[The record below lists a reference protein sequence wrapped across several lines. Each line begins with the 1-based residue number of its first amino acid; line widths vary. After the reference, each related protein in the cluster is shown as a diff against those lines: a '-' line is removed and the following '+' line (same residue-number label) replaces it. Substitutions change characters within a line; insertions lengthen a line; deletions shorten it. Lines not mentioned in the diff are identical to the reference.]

1 MHLAPTERQ
10 QRLRAELRTYFRSL
24 MPDGPPPA
32 DDPARQR
39 AVLRR
44 IGADG
49 LLGLGW
55 PVAYGGQGR
64 GADEQFVFFDEA
76 YRAGAPVSMVT
87 LNTVGPTLMKYGS
100 EEQKDF
106 FLPRI
111 LSGDLVFA
119 IGYSEPSAGT
129 DLASLRTRAVRAG
142 ARAGARTGAVQ
153 ARALREGEGEGGGKG
168 GGKGD
173 GERGGG
179 GDADGDGGDG
189 CRREGA
195 GYYGGEGAGDGDGDG
210 GGGYGREGAGYRGDG
225 GEGAGYGGE
234 GDWLIDGQ
242 KIFTSNAQN
251 ADWIWLAC
259 RTDPDAPKHQGISI
273 LLVPTDAPGFSWT
286 PIETVGGQTT
296 TATYYDGTRVPAGN
310 LVGEKN
316 GGWGLITNQLN
327 HERVALAA
335 IGMQAEDFYAAALEA
350 ARTPDPVT
358 GRRRIDEPWV
368 RFQLAEVHAR
378 LAASRLLNWR
388 LVGDVGAG
396 RLAPGDASG
405 VKVAGTESAV
415 AVYRMCQH
423 IVGADALVRSGS
435 PGVFGDGELERMNRA
450 AQINTFGGGVSE
462 VQREIVATMRLGMK
476 RGRR

>member
-10 QRLRAELRTYFRSL
+10 QRLRAELRTYFTDL

-39 AVLRR
+39 ELLRR

-55 PVAYGGQGR
+55 PVEYGGQGR

-76 YRAGAPVSMVT
+76 HRAGAPVSMVT
-87 LNTVGPTLMKYGS
+87 LNTVGPTLMKFGS
-100 EEQKDF
+100 QEQKEF

-111 LSGDLVFA
+111 LKGELVFA

-129 DLASLRTRAVRAG
+129 DLASLRTRAVRETGENG
-142 ARAGARTGAVQ
+142 A
-153 ARALREGEGEGGGKG
+153 GGGSW
-168 GGKGD
+168 
-173 GERGGG
+173 R
-179 GDADGDGGDG
+179 
-189 CRREGA
+189 
-195 GYYGGEGAGDGDGDG
+195 
-210 GGGYGREGAGYRGDG
+210 
-225 GEGAGYGGE
+225 
-234 GDWLIDGQ
+234 IDGQ

-259 RTDPDAPKHQGISI
+259 RTDPDAPRHRGISI

-296 TATYYDGTRVPAGN
+296 TATYYDGIRVPAGN
-310 LVGEKN
+310 LVGEEN

-358 GRRRIDEPWV
+358 GRRGTDEPWV

-396 RLAPGDASG
+396 GPAPGDASG
-405 VKVAGTESAV
+405 VKVMGTESAV

-423 IVGADALVRSGS
+423 VVGPEAMLRSGS
-435 PGVFGDGELERMNRA
+435 AGAFGGGGLERMNRA

-462 VQREIVATMRLGMK
+462 VQREIVATMRLGMR

>member
-10 QRLRAELRTYFRSL
+10 RRLRAELRTYFRDL

-32 DDPARQR
+32 DDPGRQR
-39 AVLRR
+39 ALLRR

-49 LLGLGW
+49 LLGIGW

-100 EEQKDF
+100 EAQKEY
-106 FLPRI
+106 FLPRV
-111 LSGDLVFA
+111 LRGDLVFA

-129 DLASLRTRAVRAG
+129 DLASLRTRAVR
-142 ARAGARTGAVQ
+142 
-153 ARALREGEGEGGGKG
+153 
-168 GGKGD
+168 
-173 GERGGG
+173 
-179 GDADGDGGDG
+179 
-189 CRREGA
+189 EGA
-195 GYYGGEGAGDGDGDG
+195 S
-210 GGGYGREGAGYRGDG
+210 
-225 GEGAGYGGE
+225 
-234 GDWLIDGQ
+234 WLIDGQ
-242 KIFTSNAQN
+242 KVFTSNAQH

-259 RTDPDAPKHQGISI
+259 RTDPDAPKHRGISI
-273 LLVPTDAPGFSWT
+273 ILVPTDASGFSWT
-286 PIETVGGQTT
+286 PIETVGGLTT
-296 TATYYDGTRVPAGN
+296 TATYYDGIRVPSSN
-310 LVGEKN
+310 LVGEEN
-316 GGWGLITNQLN
+316 AGWELITNQLN

-335 IGMQAEDFYAAALEA
+335 IGMQAEDFYTAALES

-358 GRRRIDEPWV
+358 GRRRVDEPWV
-368 RFQLAEVHAR
+368 RFRLAEVHAR

-415 AVYRMCQH
+415 ASYRMCQEV
-423 IVGADALVRSGS
+423 VGAQALVRSGS

-462 VQREIVATMRLGMK
+462 VQREIVATMRLGMT

>member
-10 QRLRAELRTYFRSL
+10 QRLRAELRTYFRDL

-32 DDPARQR
+32 DDPGGQR
-39 AVLRR
+39 ALLRR

-49 LLGLGW
+49 LLGIGW

-100 EEQKDF
+100 ESQKEY

-111 LSGDLVFA
+111 LRGDLVFA

-129 DLASLRTRAVRAG
+129 DLASLRTRAVR
-142 ARAGARTGAVQ
+142 
-153 ARALREGEGEGGGKG
+153 EGES
-168 GGKGD
+168 
-173 GERGGG
+173 
-179 GDADGDGGDG
+179 
-189 CRREGA
+189 
-195 GYYGGEGAGDGDGDG
+195 
-210 GGGYGREGAGYRGDG
+210 
-225 GEGAGYGGE
+225 
-234 GDWLIDGQ
+234 WLIDGQ
-242 KIFTSNAQN
+242 KIFTSNAQQ

-259 RTDPDAPKHQGISI
+259 RTDPGASKHRGISI
-273 LLVPTDAPGFSWT
+273 VLVPTDAPGFSWT
-286 PIETVGGQTT
+286 PIETVGGLTT
-296 TATYYDGTRVPAGN
+296 TATYYDGIRVPSSN
-310 LVGEKN
+310 LVGEEN
-316 GGWGLITNQLN
+316 GGWELITNQLN

-335 IGMQAEDFYAAALEA
+335 IGMQAEDFYAAALQA
-350 ARTPDPVT
+350 ASTPDPVT
-358 GRRRIDEPWV
+358 GRRRVDEPWV
-368 RFQLAEVHAR
+368 RFRLAEVHAR

-415 AVYRMCQH
+415 ASYRMCQEV
-423 IVGADALVRSGS
+423 VGAQALVRSGS

-462 VQREIVATMRLGMK
+462 VQREIVATMRLGMTK
-476 RGRR
+476 GRR

>member
-1 MHLAPTERQ
+1 VHLAPTERQ
-10 QRLRAELRTYFRSL
+10 QRLRAELRTYFRDL

-32 DDPARQR
+32 EDPGRQR
-39 AVLRR
+39 ALLRR
-44 IGADG
+44 IGADA

-100 EEQKDF
+100 QQQKDY

-129 DLASLRTRAVRAG
+129 DLASLRTRAVR
-142 ARAGARTGAVQ
+142 
-153 ARALREGEGEGGGKG
+153 
-168 GGKGD
+168 
-173 GERGGG
+173 
-179 GDADGDGGDG
+179 
-189 CRREGA
+189 EGA
-195 GYYGGEGAGDGDGDG
+195 HW
-210 GGGYGREGAGYRGDG
+210 R
-225 GEGAGYGGE
+225 
-234 GDWLIDGQ
+234 IDGQ

-286 PIETVGGQTT
+286 PIETVGGLTT
-296 TATYYDGTRVPAGN
+296 TATYYDGIRVPAAN
-310 LVGEKN
+310 LVGEQN

-405 VKVAGTESAV
+405 VKVMGTESAV
-415 AVYRMCQH
+415 ESYRICQH
-423 IVGADALVRSGS
+423 IVGAEALVRSGS
-435 PGVFGDGELERMNRA
+435 PGVFADGELERMNRA